1 MVINCRNRV
10 TLTEEQL
17 KQIIS
22 DSVKQCLAEL
32 SKPFACEKYGNG
44 ENIDFNALKFPIKS
58 YNDEDFIQ
66 REINEGLIK
75 TYPKKQVADIV
86 CRKFGLDE
94 SNIQLN
100 DMFDGEGNA
109 VTLLTVILP
118 ITASKA
124 TIGELIQLMRTCGYF
139 PNGGFERSTVDK
151 RFGGITFEP
160 KFSEDIT
167 DLVRK
172 KCRFLYHSTSAT
184 LVDKIMKNG
193 LIPKS
198 NNSLFLF
205 PDRIYCMKGDNLTY
219 LQKTQ
224 LKSIQDKRNST
235 EPYLRNPNDKLEY
248 VLLKIDL
255 TKISDDVR
263 FYNDPAAPRAV
274 FCHDNIPVSAIVEI
288 IPFSL

>member
-118 ITASKA
+118 ITAS
-124 TIGELIQLMRTCGYF
+124 
-139 PNGGFERSTVDK
+139 
-151 RFGGITFEP
+151 
-160 KFSEDIT
+160 
-167 DLVRK
+167 
-172 KCRFLYHSTSAT
+172 
-184 LVDKIMKNG
+184 
-193 LIPKS
+193 IP
-198 NNSLFLF
+198 
-205 PDRIYCMKGDNLTY
+205 
-219 LQKTQ
+219 
-224 LKSIQDKRNST
+224 
-235 EPYLRNPNDKLEY
+235 LE
-248 VLLKIDL
+248 
-255 TKISDDVR
+255 
-263 FYNDPAAPRAV
+263 N
-274 FCHDNIPVSAIVEI
+274 
-288 IPFSL
+288 